1 MLYKDLSKIKGMSLE
16 DIRNRFLI
24 AVKDTGLNGAEIGRR
39 IPELSSQK
47 LYNLRNERNGITLE
61 NIISFTREFP
71 KYSLIWILNEKGSMI
86 NSFSKNE
93 AEIAPTSYMQ
103 VPMVPVFAQAGFL
116 TGYGDQVYMDEL
128 PSVFWEVDKQ
138 HKGNYVCFEVKGDSM
153 DDESARSILE
163 GDKILGREVQRHH
176 WINKLHINKWNYIIV
191 HKEEGIV
198 VKKIVEH
205 NVEKGIIKCHSL
217 NPFYDDFELN
227 LNDVIALFNVVDLKR
242 KPSM

>member
-1 MLYKDLSKIKGMSLE
+1 MEHLLLDKKKMKEITERVFLLLKTMEISITKFCEINPSFSRQGLSNIKTGRNKINVELILSVSKTFPNTNLE
-16 DIRNRFLI
+16 WLL
-24 AVKDTGLNGAEIGRR
+24 TGN
-39 IPELSSQK
+39 
-47 LYNLRNERNGITLE
+47 
-61 NIISFTREFP
+61 
-71 KYSLIWILNEKGSMI
+71 GSMLKEG
-86 NSFSKNE
+86 SQVDE
-93 AEIAPTSYMQ
+93 VTIAPTSYMQ
-103 VPMVPVFAQAGFL
+103 VPMVPIFAQAGFL

-128 PSVFWEVDKQ
+128 PSEYWEVDRQ

-176 WINKLHINKWNYIIV
+176 WVNKLHINKWNYIIV

-198 VKKIVEH
+198 VKKIVDH

-242 KPSM
+242 KPLV